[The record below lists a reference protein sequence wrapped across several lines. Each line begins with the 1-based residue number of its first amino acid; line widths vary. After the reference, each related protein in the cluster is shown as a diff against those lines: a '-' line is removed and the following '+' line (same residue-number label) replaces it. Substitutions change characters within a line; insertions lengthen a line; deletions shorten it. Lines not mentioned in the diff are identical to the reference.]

1 MTRIGTSSLDVY
13 PLCLGGNPFGWT
25 ADRDASFSVLSEY
38 ADAGGNFVD
47 TADVYS
53 SWVDG
58 NKGGESEAI
67 IGDWLRSRSRDE
79 FVVATKVAKL
89 PGHRGLS
96 ADNVAQCADASLR
109 RLGTDYI
116 DLYYAHEF
124 DERVPLAESVAAF
137 AQLQQA
143 GKIREVGLS
152 NFTPMQVRDWVAEA
166 KRQGVTLPVAI
177 QPAYNLVWRQDF
189 EQGMAAVAR
198 DYDLGVIPYWALA
211 SGLLT
216 GKYRSMDA
224 IEGDRASSVRRQA
237 SPRAFEVVEVVKE
250 IAAAHNVEPSSIAI
264 AWLLT
269 RPVVTAPIASARTAD
284 QVPPLLEGV
293 TVTLSDEEVTRLDE
307 LTQGLGGSAS

>member
-250 IAAAHNVEPSSIAI
+250 VAAAHNVEPSSIAI